1 MTKPTRLG
9 VIVVV
14 ALGSILLG
22 SGARADEGQSAA
34 TGTGNEAARVQET
47 DAPADG
53 ASPGAAGME
62 PPEAIVEDPGAGAH
76 RAWVESIWN
85 SP

>member
-1 MTKPTRLG
+1 
-9 VIVVV
+9 VIVGV

-22 SGARADEGQSAA
+22 SGARADEGQPAT
-34 TGTGNEAARVQET
+34 TGTRDEAAIVQT
-47 DAPADG
+47 ADAPADG

-62 PPEAIVEDPGAGAH
+62 PPEAIEEDPGAGAH

-85 SP
+85 TP